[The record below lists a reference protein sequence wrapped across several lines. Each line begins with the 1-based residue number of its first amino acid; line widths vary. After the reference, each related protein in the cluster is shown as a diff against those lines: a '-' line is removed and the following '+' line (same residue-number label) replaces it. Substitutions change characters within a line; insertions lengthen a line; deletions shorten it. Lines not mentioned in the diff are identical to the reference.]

1 MNEERTG
8 KCLRQVEHISD
19 QTVIKHSSIKCR
31 TLTPKLFNQNVVL
44 TGYDVLIECFSQ
56 IGTKCV
62 LLSFM
67 TVNPAVYNV
76 RTIRNTINIA
86 IYVI

>member
-1 MNEERTG
+1 M
-8 KCLRQVEHISD
+8 
-19 QTVIKHSSIKCR
+19 
-31 TLTPKLFNQNVVL
+31 FNQNVVL

-56 IGTKCV
+56 IRTKFV

-76 RTIRNTINIA
+76 RTIRNTINFVM
-86 IYVI
+86 YVI

>member
-31 TLTPKLFNQNVVL
+31 TLSPKLFNQNVVL

-56 IGTKCV
+56 IRTKFV

-67 TVNPAVYNV
+67 TVNRAVYNV
-76 RTIRNTINIA
+76 RTIRNTINFVM
-86 IYVI
+86 YVI